1 MRIPRRGLIALPL
14 AAPAFA
20 QSQRRP
26 LRVIA
31 PFPPGG
37 AVDSMARILA
47 DRLAPVL
54 EQVVIVENRVGGG
67 GIVGADTVAKSAPDG
82 TTLGIVSAAS
92 ILAAPMLQPS
102 MPFDAA
108 RDLLAVS
115 QITDAA
121 VLCVPNAAAASR
133 EGWRDLP
140 ALLAFARANPGR
152 LRVGTTGVATVS
164 HLALAAMTAAA
175 GVEVL
180 HVPYRGGTEA
190 AQAVISG
197 EVDAV
202 CDLPPLLSP
211 QVASGALRAMAVS
224 SRSRLQF
231 LPDIPGMGE
240 FEATRSID
248 IRSWNMLMVASATPA
263 PEVQRLHAAIRRV
276 AAEPS
281 FRQALAPLSYDA
293 VTSESPEAA
302 ARFVAEEA
310 PRWRELVRLSGA
322 RVT

>member
-1 MRIPRRGLIALPL
+1 P
-14 AAPAFA
+14 APALA
-20 QSQRRP
+20 QPARRP

-37 AVDSMARILA
+37 AVDSLARILA

-54 EQVVIVENRVGGG
+54 DQVVVVENRVGGG

-82 TTLGIVSAAS
+82 TTLGIIGAAS
-92 ILAAPMLQPS
+92 ILAAPLLQPS

-108 RDLLAVS
+108 RDLLAVT

-121 VLCVPNAAAASR
+121 VLCVTNADAARR

-140 ALLAFARANPGR
+140 SLLAYARASPGR
-152 LRVGTTGVATVS
+152 LRMGTTGVATVS
-164 HLALAAMTAAA
+164 HLALAAITARA

-190 AQAVISG
+190 VQAVLSG
-197 EVDAV
+197 EVDGV

-211 QVASGALRAMAVS
+211 QVAAGRLQAMAVS
-224 SRSRLQF
+224 SARRLQF
-231 LPDIPGMGE
+231 LPDVPAMGE
-240 FEATRSID
+240 AEATRGLD
-248 IRSWNMLMVASATPA
+248 IRSWNMLMVAAGTPPA
-263 PEVQRLHAAIRRV
+263 EVARLFGAIRRV
-276 AAEPS
+276 AGEAS

-293 VTSESPEAA
+293 VTSDSAEAA
-302 ARFVAEEA
+302 ARFVTEEA

-322 RVT
+322 RVH